1 MSEYDDIPGTYV
13 FDGRRSREGYHLN
26 MFCMSLIKE
35 ENRRRFATNQ
45 AGYLDKFPMS
55 TGQRRAVLDRNWL
68 EMLRLGGNIYYMYK
82 LANFDGHSMQF
93 LGAAMSGV
101 TEGEFRE
108 MMTAGGRRVE
118 GGRTAS

>member
-35 ENRRRFATNQ
+35 ENRKRFATDQ

-55 TGQRRAVLDRNWL
+55 AGQRRAVLDRNWL
-68 EMLRLGGNIYYMYK
+68 EMLRLGGNIYR
-82 LANFDGHSMQF
+82 LQRSRDRVLTRGDPDVRA
-93 LGAAMSGV
+93 
-101 TEGEFRE
+101 RR
-108 MMTAGGRRVE
+108 GRVVCPR
-118 GGRTAS
+118 G